1 MQLMDVVDTGTEPR
15 RQGVAVQLAIV
26 SQGEELLSGETVDT
40 NSAWLA
46 ERCAELGHPVRR
58 MVTAGDSI
66 EDICWALQAAADAAD
81 VVLCTGGIG
90 PTCDDLTAQAV
101 AEWCDAELERRDDA
115 LELIKARY
123 AAWDRPM
130 DPANTKQADLP
141 AGAQLLPNARGTAPG
156 FSIINGAT
164 TLFCMPG
171 VPFEMREM
179 FQIRVQPALAQ
190 LGEASPPIIH
200 RIRTIG
206 RSESHLQSLLGSMEL
221 SPATLGF
228 QSKTPEVIVKLSFP
242 AHGELQLRQSILQ
255 QAITQIGTGVYS
267 VDGGDLAAILGERLV
282 ARSET
287 IALAESCTAGQ
298 IASWIGSVP
307 GASRYLIEGAVV
319 YANAAKIRS
328 CGVRP
333 EDIAAHGAVSEPVA
347 RQLAEGIRERAQT
360 TWGLGITGIAGPS
373 GGTEDKPVG
382 TVHIAVAGPDCT
394 IHRRLRVPGDRVQI
408 TARATG
414 LAIGL
419 LLEQLG

>member
-1 MQLMDVVDTGTEPR
+1 
-15 RQGVAVQLAIV
+15 
-26 SQGEELLSGETVDT
+26 
-40 NSAWLA
+40 
-46 ERCAELGHPVRR
+46 
-58 MVTAGDSI
+58 
-66 EDICWALQAAADAAD
+66 
-81 VVLCTGGIG
+81 
-90 PTCDDLTAQAV
+90 
-101 AEWCDAELERRDDA
+101 
-115 LELIKARY
+115 
-123 AAWDRPM
+123 
-130 DPANTKQADLP
+130 
-141 AGAQLLPNARGTAPG
+141 
-156 FSIINGAT
+156 
-164 TLFCMPG
+164 
-171 VPFEMREM
+171 M

-242 AHGELQLRQSILQ
+242 AHSELQLRQSVLQ

-360 TWGLGITGIAGPS
+360 TWGLGITGIAGPG

-382 TVHIAVAGPDCT
+382 TVHVAVAGPDCT
-394 IHRRLRVPGDRVQI
+394 IYRRLRVPGDRAQI

>member
-190 LGEASPPIIH
+190 LGEASPPIASCSYASPSCSKPSP
-200 RIRTIG
+200 
-206 RSESHLQSLLGSMEL
+206 RSAQESTASTGATWLRYSVSDWSPDPRRSL
-221 SPATLGF
+221 SPRAAQRAKSRLG
-228 QSKTPEVIVKLSFP
+228 
-242 AHGELQLRQSILQ
+242 
-255 QAITQIGTGVYS
+255 
-267 VDGGDLAAILGERLV
+267 
-282 ARSET
+282 
-287 IALAESCTAGQ
+287 
-298 IASWIGSVP
+298 
-307 GASRYLIEGAVV
+307 
-319 YANAAKIRS
+319 
-328 CGVRP
+328 
-333 EDIAAHGAVSEPVA
+333 
-347 RQLAEGIRERAQT
+347 
-360 TWGLGITGIAGPS
+360 
-373 GGTEDKPVG
+373 
-382 TVHIAVAGPDCT
+382 
-394 IHRRLRVPGDRVQI
+394 
-408 TARATG
+408 
-414 LAIGL
+414 
-419 LLEQLG
+419 